1 MVLPIRIRQIMHHL
15 CNTNALEACQPMKS
29 LVMGFPINAL
39 ENGHSPSS
47 FLKYVINKGL
57 IMMCLR

>member
-15 CNTNALEACQPMKS
+15 CNTNALEAWQSTKS
-29 LVMGFPINAL
+29 PVMGFPINTV

-47 FLKYVINKGL
+47 FLEYVINQGL
-57 IMMCLR
+57 IMMCLC